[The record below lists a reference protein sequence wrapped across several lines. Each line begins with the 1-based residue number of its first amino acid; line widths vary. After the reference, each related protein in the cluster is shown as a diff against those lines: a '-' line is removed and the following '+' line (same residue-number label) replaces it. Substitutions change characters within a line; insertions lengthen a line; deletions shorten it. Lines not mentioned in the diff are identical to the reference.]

1 MMSVNIL
8 IVGDIV
14 NTKNKES
21 FIDTDLQELIKSQD
35 YSVCNF
41 EAPVQNSGLKYPK
54 AGPSIFQNKET
65 IEILKKAGFDLLL
78 LANNHMYDYGEIGLL
93 DTIKLAKTFN
103 LETVGAGENFKKAYK
118 PLIKEINGLNICFIN
133 ACEAQFGVLDDINL
147 NQSSG
152 YAWINHSIIDQLIL
166 EYKNKVDK
174 IIICAHAGLE
184 NYSIP
189 LIQWKKRYRDL
200 CDLGADCIVASH
212 PHVPQ
217 GYEVYNN
224 KPIFFSLGNF
234 YFDTESFK
242 NTPDHSFSVI
252 LNITKD
258 KISFKPVFHH
268 KLNGKVMLTSKEK
281 NNISFATL
289 NPLIENEN
297 EIKKMY
303 LEAYLKI
310 TKQMFMSIH
319 NSYYADTLKTLLK
332 KTILKIFTPNIIKI
346 RKQFLL
352 QHLNRNETYRWVT
365 VTAIELLNRK
375 K

>member
-1 MMSVNIL
+1 MSANIL

-21 FIDTDLQELIKSQD
+21 FIDSDLQKLIKSQD

-41 EAPVQNSGLKYPK
+41 EAPVENSGLKYPK

-65 IEILKKAGFDLLL
+65 IEILKKAGFNLLL
-78 LANNHMYDYGEIGLL
+78 LANNHIYDYGGTGLL
-93 DTIKLAKTFN
+93 DTIKLAKKFN
-103 LETVGAGENFKKAYK
+103 LDTAGAGENFKKAYK

-133 ACEAQFGVLDDINL
+133 ACEAQFGVLDDNSI

-152 YAWINHSIIDQLIL
+152 YAWINHPIIDKLIL

-189 LIQWKKRYRDL
+189 LVQWKKRYRDL
-200 CDLGADCIVASH
+200 CNLGADCIVASH

-217 GYEVYNN
+217 GYEIYKN
-224 KPIFFSLGNF
+224 KPIFYSLGNF

-242 NTPDHSFSVI
+242 DTLDYSFSII
-252 LNITKD
+252 LNISKD

-268 KLNGKVMLTSKEK
+268 KLNGKVVLTSKEK
-281 NNISFATL
+281 NNISFETL
-289 NPLIENEN
+289 NPLIENEY
-297 EIKKMY
+297 EIEKIYLDAYTNITKKMF
-303 LEAYLKI
+303 
-310 TKQMFMSIH
+310 TSIF
-319 NSYYADTLKTLLK
+319 NSYSSDDSLITLIK
-332 KTILKIFTPNIIKI
+332 KTIYKIFTPNKIKTK
-346 RKQFLL
+346 KQFLL

-365 VTAIELLNRK
+365 ITAIELLNRK

>member
-1 MMSVNIL
+1 MMSANIL

-21 FIDTDLQELIKSQD
+21 FIDSDLQKLIKNQD
-35 YSVCNF
+35 YCVCNF
-41 EAPVQNSGLKYPK
+41 EAPVENSGLKYPK

-65 IEILKKAGFDLLL
+65 IEILKEAGFDLLL
-78 LANNHMYDYGEIGLL
+78 LANNHMYDYGETGLL

-103 LETVGAGENFKKAYK
+103 LDIVGAGENFKKAYK
-118 PLIKEINGLNICFIN
+118 PLVKEINGLNICFIN

-217 GYEVYNN
+217 GYEIHNN

-281 NNISFATL
+281 INISFETL
-289 NPLIENEN
+289 NPLIENEY
-297 EIKKMY
+297 EIEKMY
-303 LEAYLKI
+303 LDAYLKI
-310 TKQMFMSIH
+310 TKQMFRSIH
-319 NSYYADTLKTLLK
+319 NSYYADTLKTLIK
-332 KTILKIFTPNIIKI
+332 KTIFKIFTPNKIKI
-346 RKQFLL
+346 KKQFLL

-365 VTAIELLNRK
+365 ITAIELLNRK
-375 K
+375 R

>member
-1 MMSVNIL
+1 MMSANIL

-21 FIDTDLQELIKSQD
+21 FIDSDLQKLIKSQD
-35 YSVCNF
+35 YCVCNF
-41 EAPVQNSGLKYPK
+41 EAPVENSGLKYPK

-65 IEILKKAGFDLLL
+65 IEILKEAGFDLLL
-78 LANNHMYDYGEIGLL
+78 LANNHMYDYGETGLL
-93 DTIKLAKTFN
+93 DTIKLAKTLN
-103 LETVGAGENFKKAYK
+103 LDIVGAGENFKKTYK
-118 PLIKEINGLNICFIN
+118 PLVKEINGLNICFIN

-242 NTPDHSFSVI
+242 KTPDHSFSVI

-268 KLNGKVMLTSKEK
+268 KLNGKVTLTSKEK
-281 NNISFATL
+281 INISFETL
-289 NPLIENEN
+289 NPLIENEY
-297 EIKKMY
+297 EIEKMY
-303 LEAYLKI
+303 LDAYLKI
-310 TKQMFMSIH
+310 TKQMFRSIH
-319 NSYYADTLKTLLK
+319 NSYYADTLKTLIK
-332 KTILKIFTPNIIKI
+332 KTIFKIFTPNKIKI
-346 RKQFLL
+346 KKQFLL

-365 VTAIELLNRK
+365 ITAIELLNRK
-375 K
+375 R

>member
-1 MMSVNIL
+1 MMSANIL

-21 FIDTDLQELIKSQD
+21 FIDSDLQKLIKNQD
-35 YSVCNF
+35 YCVCNF
-41 EAPVQNSGLKYPK
+41 EAPVENSGLKYPK
-54 AGPSIFQNKET
+54 AGPSVFQNKET
-65 IEILKKAGFDLLL
+65 IEILRESGFDLLL
-78 LANNHMYDYGEIGLL
+78 LANNHMYDYGETGLL

-103 LETVGAGENFKKAYK
+103 LDIVGAGENFKKAYK
-118 PLIKEINGLNICFIN
+118 PLVKEIKGLNICFIN

-217 GYEVYNN
+217 GYEIHNN

-242 NTPDHSFSVI
+242 KTPDHSFSVI

-281 NNISFATL
+281 INISFETL
-289 NPLIENEN
+289 NPLIQNEY
-297 EIKKMY
+297 EIEKMY
-303 LEAYLKI
+303 IDAYLKI
-310 TKQMFMSIH
+310 TKQMFRSIH
-319 NSYYADTLKTLLK
+319 NSYYADTLKTLIK
-332 KTILKIFTPNIIKI
+332 KTIFKIFTPNKIKI
-346 RKQFLL
+346 KKQFLL

-365 VTAIELLNRK
+365 ITAIELLNRK
-375 K
+375 R

>member
-1 MMSVNIL
+1 MTSANIL

-21 FIDTDLQELIKSQD
+21 FIDSDLQKLIKSQD
-35 YSVCNF
+35 YCVCNF
-41 EAPVQNSGLKYPK
+41 EAPVENLGLKYPK
-54 AGPSIFQNKET
+54 AGPSVFQNKET
-65 IEILKKAGFDLLL
+65 IKILKEAGFDLLL
-78 LANNHMYDYGEIGLL
+78 LANNHMYDYGETGLL

-103 LETVGAGENFKKAYK
+103 FDIIGAGKNFKKAYK
-118 PLIKEINGLNICFIN
+118 PLVKEINGLNICLIN
-133 ACEAQFGVLDDINL
+133 ACEAQFGVLDDITL

-184 NYSIP
+184 NYPIP

-200 CDLGADCIVASH
+200 CDLGADCVVASH

-217 GYEVYNN
+217 GYEVYKN

-242 NTPDHSFSVI
+242 NSADYSFSVI

-268 KLNGKVMLTSKEK
+268 KSNDKVMLTSSEK
-281 NNISFATL
+281 NNISFEIL
-289 NPLIENEN
+289 NPLIENEY
-297 EIKKMY
+297 EIDKMY
-303 LEAYLKI
+303 LDAYFKI
-310 TKQMFMSIH
+310 TKQMFKSIH
-319 NSYYADTLKTLLK
+319 NSYYADTLKTLIK
-332 KTILKIFTPNIIKI
+332 KTIFKIFTPNKFKIK
-346 RKQFLL
+346 KQFLL

-365 VTAIELLNRK
+365 ITALEMLNRK

>member
-1 MMSVNIL
+1 MSANIL

-21 FIDTDLQELIKSQD
+21 FIDSDLQELIKSQD

-41 EAPVQNSGLKYPK
+41 EAPIQNSGLKYPK

-78 LANNHMYDYGEIGLL
+78 LANNHMYDYGETGLL
-93 DTIKLAKTFN
+93 DTIKLAKAFN
-103 LETVGAGENFKKAYK
+103 LNTVGAGENFKKAYK

-217 GYEVYNN
+217 GYEIHNN
-224 KPIFFSLGNF
+224 KPIFL
-234 YFDTESFK
+234 
-242 NTPDHSFSVI
+242 V
-252 LNITKD
+252 
-258 KISFKPVFHH
+258 
-268 KLNGKVMLTSKEK
+268 
-281 NNISFATL
+281 
-289 NPLIENEN
+289 
-297 EIKKMY
+297 
-303 LEAYLKI
+303 
-310 TKQMFMSIH
+310 
-319 NSYYADTLKTLLK
+319 
-332 KTILKIFTPNIIKI
+332 
-346 RKQFLL
+346 
-352 QHLNRNETYRWVT
+352 
-365 VTAIELLNRK
+365 
-375 K
+375 

>member
-1 MMSVNIL
+1 MMSANIL

-21 FIDTDLQELIKSQD
+21 FIDSDLQKLIKSQD
-35 YSVCNF
+35 YCVCNF
-41 EAPVQNSGLKYPK
+41 EAPVENSGLKYPK

-65 IEILKKAGFDLLL
+65 IEILKEAGFDLLL
-78 LANNHMYDYGEIGLL
+78 LANNHMYDYGETGLL
-93 DTIKLAKTFN
+93 DTIKLAKTLN
-103 LETVGAGENFKKAYK
+103 LDIVGAGENFKKAYK
-118 PLIKEINGLNICFIN
+118 PLVKEINGLNICFIN

-217 GYEVYNN
+217 GYEIHNN

-268 KLNGKVMLTSKEK
+268 KLNGKVTLTSKEEI
-281 NNISFATL
+281 NISFETL
-289 NPLIENEN
+289 NPLIENEY
-297 EIKKMY
+297 EIEKMY
-303 LEAYLKI
+303 LDAYFKI
-310 TKQMFMSIH
+310 TKQMFKSIH
-319 NSYYADTLKTLLK
+319 NSYYADTLKTLIK
-332 KTILKIFTPNIIKI
+332 KTIFKIFTPNNIKI
-346 RKQFLL
+346 KKQFLL

-365 VTAIELLNRK
+365 ITAIELLNRK
-375 K
+375 R